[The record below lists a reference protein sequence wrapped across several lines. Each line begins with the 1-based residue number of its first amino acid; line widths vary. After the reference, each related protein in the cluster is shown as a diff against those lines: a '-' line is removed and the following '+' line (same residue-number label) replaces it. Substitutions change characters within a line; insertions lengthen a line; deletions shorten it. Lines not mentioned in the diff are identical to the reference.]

1 MNDKFNAP
9 NQKSTGILLLAAF
22 AVMVLAT
29 NSFYIV
35 TEMNQALVLQF
46 GQPVRTVQ
54 APGLKFKIPFIQDV
68 VFMDKRAL
76 NLSPPPEETLLADQK
91 RLMVDAYLRYRI
103 VDPLMFYQRLQTEE
117 NAQSRLGAF
126 LLSSL
131 QSELAKS
138 TEAEI
143 LSSKREEI
151 MGNIHAALNEQAKRL
166 GVEIVDVRIRGAD
179 LPEQVTEN
187 VFNLMRSQRDQEAK
201 LIRAE
206 GAQQAIEITAKADK
220 DRTVI
225 LAEAEK
231 QSQILRGQGDEQAIK
246 IYASAFNRDP
256 KFYGFMRTMQAY
268 RKTLANPDTT
278 MVISPDNAFLKPMMQ
293 GGE

>member
-1 MNDKFNAP
+1 MTQIQNTP
-9 NQKSTGILLLAAF
+9 NKATGFLFITALLALI
-22 AVMVLAT
+22 LAG

-35 TEMNQALVLQF
+35 TEMDQALVLQF

-54 APGLKFKIPFIQDV
+54 SPGLQFKVPLVQDV
-68 VFMDKRAL
+68 VLLDKRTL
-76 NLSPPPEETLLADQK
+76 NLAPPPEEVILTDQK

-103 VDPLMFYQRLQTEE
+103 TDPLMFYQRLQTEE
-117 NAQSRLGAF
+117 NAQSRLSAF

-143 LSSKREEI
+143 LSPKREEI
-151 MGNIHAALNEQAKRL
+151 MASIRADLTEQAKRL
-166 GVEIVDVRIRGAD
+166 GIEVIDVRIRGAD

-187 VFNLMRSQRDQEAK
+187 VFNLMRSQREQEAK

-206 GAQQAIEITAKADK
+206 GAQQAIEITARADK

-225 LAEAEK
+225 LAEADK
-231 QSQILRGQGDEQAIK
+231 QSQILRGEGDKEAIK
-246 IYASAFNRDP
+246 TFAAAFGRDP
-256 KFYGFMRTMQAY
+256 KFYGFMRTLEAY
-268 RKTLANPDTT
+268 HKTLANPDAT
-278 MVISPDNAFLKPMMQ
+278 MVISPDNAFLKTLQ
-293 GGE
+293 SGGE